1 MIRITVEI
9 IPPLL
14 SGVDGR
20 EIARAEIVN
29 VGTGTKERG
38 DYRYVLWGKLTKPWR
53 TGEIKDF
60 PRKSYNVWLLL
71 FKVLK
76 DALKK

>member
-1 MIRITVEI
+1 MIRII
-9 IPPLL
+9 IELVPPLV
-14 SGVDGR
+14 SGLKGK

-38 DYRYVLWGKLTKPWR
+38 DYRYSLWGKRNTAWR
-53 TGEIKDF
+53 VGEINDF

-71 FKVLK
+71 LKILK
-76 DALKK
+76 DALK